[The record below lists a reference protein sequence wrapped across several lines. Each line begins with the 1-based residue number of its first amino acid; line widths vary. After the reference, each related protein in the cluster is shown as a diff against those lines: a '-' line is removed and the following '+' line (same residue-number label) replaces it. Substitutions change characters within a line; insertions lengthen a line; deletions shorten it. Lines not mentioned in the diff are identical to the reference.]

1 MHKSDKPCVLAP
13 AGPAWAGSLM
23 GTSIAA
29 SLTSAHGLPG
39 WVSAFFA
46 TIAAGILVT
55 ITVGW
60 LIHRNPHFSHT
71 LMPAWGMYAMGILA
85 CGSAWTAV
93 TGNDWFQII
102 SWWIGTPLGIIV
114 CLNQLRGFAGAPTFQ
129 WGLALVA
136 PMVGATSGGQ
146 LAPDHGGLYHTAGIA
161 CFVLSLVTALPIF
174 ARVYIDVVR
183 GKLRL
188 PGQIAGTAWIPLGVV
203 GQSTAAA
210 QVLFGGKFAIIYG
223 AVMLI
228 AGIRMVEF
236 AMKKFYVAVFEWD
249 GYSPG
254 WWGST
259 FPTGTLCLGT
269 HLLSK
274 TASAEWLDYVSIFFL
289 ILLLCHWTICCAR
302 WATWLLRESPAA
314 HRYHAKR
321 HPTLVIEDP
330 RFHHGETKPASTDDG
345 GDFVVESH
353 ADATDPDHER
363 LSKEGLAA
371 HPAVSGA
378 RGV

>member
-1 MHKSDKPCVLAP
+1 
-13 AGPAWAGSLM
+13 M

-210 QVLFGGKFAIIYG
+210 QGLFGGKFAIIYG

-330 RFHHGETKPASTDDG
+330 RFHYGETEPASTDDG